1 MHMKFP
7 TAQQVTDFFLKHPLV
22 LRVINWAK
30 THSFPGFFKV
40 PISDVAVFIYN
51 ESQRRDLTTR
61 SNSMAFSF
69 FLSLFPALIM
79 LFTLLPLFQEH
90 ILSYFLAHENYYEVL
105 NREIQDLLPGEAG
118 RSLFEFIEDITTN
131 PQIGLLSFGFVLAI
145 FFASN
150 GMMTLMHSFDK
161 SYLKT
166 TFKKR
171 NGLKKR
177 GIAILLTLQLGFLLV
192 VSVLFIILGSLIMT
206 TISDFVNLDFFTKYS
221 IYFVRWLVILA
232 LFYTGISII
241 YRYGAGMHRKFKFFT
256 PGATIASIL
265 SILTSVVFSFYVDN
279 FGAYNKFYGSIGTII
294 VLMIWIQLNA
304 FILLVGFELNASIA
318 VNRDLKK
325 RIAEVE

>member
-1 MHMKFP
+1 MKFP
-7 TAQQVTDFFLKHPLV
+7 SANEIRTFFLEHPLV
-22 LRVINWAK
+22 LGGINWAK
-30 THSFPGFFKV
+30 THSFPGFFRV

-61 SNSMAFSF
+61 ANSMAFSF

-79 LFTLLPLFQEH
+79 LFTLLPLIQHH
-90 ILSYFLAHENYYEVL
+90 ILDYFMENENYYEIL
-105 NREIQDLLPGEAG
+105 NRQLQDIMPGEAG
-118 RSLFEFIEDITTN
+118 KSLFEFISDITTN
-131 PQIGLLSFGFVLAI
+131 PQIGLLSFGFMLTI
-145 FFASN
+145 FFSSN

-166 TFKKR
+166 TFKSR
-171 NGLKKR
+171 NNLKKR
-177 GIAILLTLQLGFLLV
+177 GIAILLTLQLGLLLLA
-192 VSVLFIILGSLIMT
+192 SVFFIILGNLIIEA
-206 TISDFVNLDFFTKYS
+206 ISIYIKLDFFTKYS

-241 YRYGAGMHRKFKFFT
+241 YRYGTGMYRKFKFFT

-265 SILTSVVFSFYVDN
+265 SILSSVIFSFYVDN
-279 FGAYNKFYGSIGTII
+279 FGSYNKFYGSIGTII
-294 VLMIWIQLNA
+294 VIMIWIQLNA

-325 RIAEVE
+325 RIADDI

>member
-1 MHMKFP
+1 MKFP
-7 TAQQVTDFFLKHPLV
+7 TAQQITDFFLKHPLV
-22 LRVINWAK
+22 LSVISWAK

-40 PISDVAVFIYN
+40 PISDVAIFIYH
-51 ESQRRDLTTR
+51 EGQRRDLTTR
-61 SNSMAFSF
+61 ANSMAFSF

-79 LFTLLPLFQEH
+79 LFTLLPLFQEY
-90 ILSYFLAHENYYEVL
+90 LLNYFLEHENYYEVL
-105 NREIQDLLPGEAG
+105 NREIQVILPGGAG
-118 RSLFEFIEDITTN
+118 DSLFEFIQDITTN
-131 PQIGLLSFGFVLAI
+131 PRIGLLSFGFVLAL

-171 NGLKKR
+171 SGLKKR
-177 GIAILLTLQLGFLLV
+177 GIAVLLTLQLGLLLLI
-192 VSVLFIILGSLIMT
+192 SVIFIILGSLVMT
-206 TISDFVNLDFFTKYS
+206 AISDFVKLDFFTKYS
-221 IYFVRWLVILA
+221 IYVVRWLVILA

-256 PGATIASIL
+256 TGATLASLLSIL
-265 SILTSVVFSFYVDN
+265 SSVAFSFYVDN
-279 FGAYNKFYGSIGTII
+279 FGSYNKFYGSIGTII

-325 RIAEVE
+325 RIVEE

>member
-1 MHMKFP
+1 MKFP
-7 TAQQVTDFFLKHPLV
+7 TVQQITDFFLKHPLV
-22 LRVINWAK
+22 LGVINWAK

-51 ESQRRDLTTR
+51 EGQRRDLTTR
-61 SNSMAFSF
+61 ANSMAFSF

-79 LFTLLPLFQEH
+79 LFTLLPLFQEY
-90 ILSYFLAHENYYEVL
+90 LLNYFLEHENYYEVL
-105 NREIQDLLPGEAG
+105 NKEIQVILPGEAG
-118 RSLFEFIEDITTN
+118 RSLFEFIQDITSN
-131 PQIGLLSFGFVLAI
+131 PRIGLLSFGFILAL

-161 SYLKT
+161 SYLET

-177 GIAILLTLQLGFLLV
+177 GIAILLTVQLGLLLLV
-192 VSVLFIILGSLIMT
+192 SVIFIILGSLIIT
-206 TISDFVNLDFFTKYS
+206 TISEVVKLDFFTKYS
-221 IYFVRWLVILA
+221 IYLVRWLVILA

-256 PGATIASIL
+256 PGATLASLLSIL
-265 SILTSVVFSFYVDN
+265 SSVLFSFYVDN
-279 FGAYNKFYGSIGTII
+279 FASYNKFYGSIATVI

-304 FILLVGFELNASIA
+304 FILLIGFELNASIA

-325 RIAEVE
+325 RIAEE

>member
-1 MHMKFP
+1 MKFP
-7 TAQQVTDFFLKHPLV
+7 TAKEIKDFFLSHPLV
-22 LRVINWAK
+22 LGIINWAK

-61 SNSMAFSF
+61 ANSMAFSF

-79 LFTLLPLFQEH
+79 LFTLLPLFQDY
-90 ILSYFLAHENYYEVL
+90 LLNYFLENDNYYEVL
-105 NREIQDLLPGEAG
+105 NRQIQDILPGEAG
-118 RSLFEFIEDITTN
+118 KSLYEFIQDITSN
-131 PQIGLLSFGFVLAI
+131 PRIGLLSFGFVLAL

-177 GIAILLTLQLGFLLV
+177 GIAILLTLQLGLLLIISV
-192 VSVLFIILGSLIMT
+192 VFIILGNLIIT
-206 TISDFVNLDFFTKYS
+206 VISDFVQLDFFTKYS

-241 YRYGAGMHRKFKFFT
+241 YRYGAGMHRKFNFFT

-265 SILTSVVFSFYVDN
+265 SILSSVIFSFYVDN

-294 VLMIWIQLNA
+294 VIMIWIQLNA

-325 RIAEVE
+325 RIAETE